1 LTIIYKYYTLHYTI
15 IVSTLTKIHHWEIDQ
30 MDKENV
36 HIFSA
41 GTPCIDDAE
50 FEVVE
55 RKGIGHPDT
64 LCDTIAEKVSQAYA
78 QYSLERY
85 GIILRHMVDKIA
97 LSGGAAK
104 VKFGGGEMNE
114 PIRLYLNCRFTR
126 RYQEETIPYLE
137 IVKSTVYNHLKAV
150 LPLLD
155 LDRWLMIVDNTHFS
169 PGPGVV
175 YEADGSTQN
184 ERQFFF
190 EIPQKEFAIFHD
202 NSLRANDTS
211 TAVAYSPLSTTEK
224 IVILIETTL
233 NGSEFKKRHPYV
245 GTDIKVMA
253 RRIKKRIA
261 ITVCIPFVAIYTPT
275 KEFYTEKLRLLQD
288 VIRQLVISSFGQLD
302 VTVSLN
308 TRDNPSKSD
317 YYLTLT
323 GSAIESGDEGV
334 VGRGN
339 RYNGVIPFTRHMS
352 MEACCGKNPVYHV
365 GKVYTA
371 ICSLISEEI
380 FKLIGIEVYVY
391 LTSQM
396 GRSLS
401 DPWLACVEVCGGNV
415 TSVQRQM
422 IEAIIE
428 SNLASANEV
437 TKKIVNGEL
446 NLY

>member
-1 LTIIYKYYTLHYTI
+1 
-15 IVSTLTKIHHWEIDQ
+15 
-30 MDKENV
+30 MDKVNLFIYSSGKPRVDET
-36 HIFSA
+36 A
-41 GTPCIDDAE
+41 

-64 LCDTIAEKVSQAYA
+64 LCDTIAEKISQAYS
-78 QYSLERY
+78 QYCLKHY
-85 GIILRHMVDKIA
+85 GVILRHMVDKIA
-97 LSGGAAK
+97 LSGGASK
-104 VKFGGGEMNE
+104 VKFGGGEMQK

-126 RYQEETIPYLE
+126 TYQQETVPYLE
-137 IVKSTVYNHLKAV
+137 IVKNVVYAHLGEV

-155 LDRWLMIVDNTHFS
+155 LDRWLTIVDNTHFA

-190 EIPQKEFAIFHD
+190 EIPEKGFAIFHD
-202 NSLRANDTS
+202 NSLRSNDTS
-211 TAVAYSPLSTTEK
+211 TAVAYGPLSVTEQVVMFVEK
-224 IVILIETTL
+224 TL
-233 NGSEFKKRHPYV
+233 NGEEFKKLHPYI

-253 RRIKKRIA
+253 KRIQKQFD
-261 ITVCIPFVAIYTPT
+261 ITVCIPFVAIHTPS
-275 KEFYTEKLRLLQD
+275 KEFYFEKLELLRG
-288 VIRQLVISSFGQLD
+288 VIKELLISQFGELD
-302 VTVSLN
+302 VSISLN

-339 RYNGVIPFTRHMS
+339 RYNGVIPFTRQMS

-365 GKVYTA
+365 GKLYTA
-371 ICSLISEEI
+371 IASLISSEI
-380 FKLIGIEVYVY
+380 FELTGIETYVY

-401 DPWLACVEVCGGNV
+401 DPWSVCVEVCGRDA
-415 TSVQRQM
+415 TPTERQM
-422 IEAIIE
+422 FEEIIE
-428 SNLASANEV
+428 RNLANANE
-437 TKKIVNGEL
+437 TTRKIVYGEI
-446 NLY
+446 NLF

>member
-1 LTIIYKYYTLHYTI
+1 
-15 IVSTLTKIHHWEIDQ
+15 
-30 MDKENV
+30 MDKKNLLV
-36 HIFSA
+36 YSS
-41 GTPCIDDAE
+41 GTPKINNTE
-50 FEVVE
+50 FEIVE

-64 LCDTIAEKVSQAYA
+64 LCDMIAEKVSREYS
-78 QYSLERY
+78 QYCLKKY

-97 LSGGAAK
+97 LSGGATK
-104 VKFGGGEMNE
+104 VKFGGGEMQK

-126 RYQEETIPYLE
+126 AYQQETIPYLD
-137 IVKSTVYNHLKAV
+137 IVKDTAYKHFGDA

-155 LDRWLMIVDNTHFS
+155 LEQWLVIVDNTHFA
-169 PGPGVV
+169 PGPDVV
-175 YEADGSTQN
+175 YEADGTTRN

-190 EIPQKEFAIFHD
+190 EIPRKEFAVFHD
-202 NSLRANDTS
+202 NSFRSNDTS
-211 TAVAYSPLSTTEK
+211 TAVAYSPLSDTEK
-224 IVILIETTL
+224 IVIFVETTL
-233 NGSEFKKRHPYV
+233 NGKDFKKIHPYV

-253 RRIKKRIA
+253 RRIKKRVD
-261 ITVCIPFVAIYTPT
+261 ITVCTPFIAAYTPN
-275 KEFYTEKLRLLQD
+275 KEFYTEKIKFLKEF
-288 VIRQLVISSFGQLD
+288 IEELVISNFSQYD
-302 VTVSLN
+302 VTVLLN

-339 RYNGVIPFTRHMS
+339 RYNGVIPFNRRMS

-371 ICSLISEEI
+371 ISSLVSKEI
-380 FKLIGIEVYVY
+380 FDLVGLETYVY

-401 DPWLACVEVCGGNV
+401 DPWSACVEVCGEEA
-415 TSVQRQM
+415 TSSQRQM
-422 IEAIIE
+422 IEAIVE
-428 SNLASANEV
+428 RNLANTYE
-437 TKKIVNGEL
+437 TTQKIVKGEL

>member
-1 LTIIYKYYTLHYTI
+1 
-15 IVSTLTKIHHWEIDQ
+15 
-30 MDKENV
+30 MDKENLLV
-36 HIFSA
+36 YSS
-41 GTPCIDDAE
+41 GTPSINNTE
-50 FEVVE
+50 FEIVE

-64 LCDTIAEKVSQAYA
+64 LCDTIAEKVSQAYS
-78 QYSLERY
+78 QYCLKRY

-97 LSGGAAK
+97 LSGGATK
-104 VKFGGGEMNE
+104 VKFGGGEMQK

-126 RYQEETIPYLE
+126 TYQQEDIPYLK
-137 IVKSTVYNHLKAV
+137 IVKETVYKHFVNV

-155 LDRWLMIVDNTHFS
+155 LDQWLTIVDNTHCA

-202 NSLRANDTS
+202 NNLRSNDTS

-224 IVILIETTL
+224 IVMFIETTL
-233 NGSEFKKRHPYV
+233 NEKEFKKLYPYV
-245 GTDIKVMA
+245 GTDIKVMVK
-253 RRIKKRIA
+253 RMKKRLG
-261 ITVCIPFVAIYTPT
+261 ITVCIPFIAVYTPD
-275 KEFYTEKLRLLQD
+275 KEFYFKKLQFLED
-288 VIRQLVISSFGQLD
+288 FIKQLVVSKFGQFD

-308 TRDNPSKSD
+308 TRDNLNKSD

-339 RYNGVIPFTRHMS
+339 RHNGVIPFTRHMS

-365 GKVYTA
+365 GKLYTA
-371 ICSLISEEI
+371 ICSLISDEI
-380 FKLIGIEVYVY
+380 YRFIGLETYVY

-401 DPWLACVEVCGGNV
+401 NPWFACVEVCGEKVMSN
-415 TSVQRQM
+415 QRQM
-422 IEAIIE
+422 IEAIVE
-428 SNLASANEV
+428 RNLADINK
-437 TKKIVNGEL
+437 TTQKIVKGEL
-446 NLY
+446 NLF

>member
-1 LTIIYKYYTLHYTI
+1 
-15 IVSTLTKIHHWEIDQ
+15 
-30 MDKENV
+30 MDKANLLV
-36 HIFSA
+36 YSS
-41 GTPCIDDAE
+41 GTPRIDDLE

-64 LCDTIAEKVSQAYA
+64 LCDTIAEKVSQAYS
-78 QYSLERY
+78 QYCLKRY

-97 LSGGAAK
+97 LSGGSAK
-104 VKFGGGEMNE
+104 VKFGGGEMQK

-126 RYQEETIPYLE
+126 TWQQESIPYLE
-137 IVKSTVYNHLKAV
+137 IVKEAVYKHLGNV

-155 LDRWLMIVDNTHFS
+155 LDQWLMIVDNTHFA

-190 EIPQKEFAIFHD
+190 EIPQKEFAVFHD
-202 NSLRANDTS
+202 NSLRSNDTS
-211 TAVAYSPLSTTEK
+211 TAVAYSPLSATEK
-224 IVILIETTL
+224 IVILVETTL
-233 NGSEFKKRHPYV
+233 NGKEFKKLHPYV

-253 RRIKKRIA
+253 RRIKKRMD
-261 ITVCIPFVAIYTPT
+261 ITVCIPFVAIHTPS
-275 KEFYTEKLRLLQD
+275 KEFYFEKLKLLESI
-288 VIRQLVISSFGQLD
+288 VKQLVVSKFGQFD

-308 TRDNPSKSD
+308 TRDNPSKSN

-365 GKVYTA
+365 GKLYTA
-371 ICSLISEEI
+371 ICSIISDEI
-380 FKLIGIEVYVY
+380 HRLVGLETYVY
-391 LTSQM
+391 LMSQM

-401 DPWLACVEVCGGNV
+401 DPWSACVEVCGGDA
-415 TSVQRQM
+415 TPVQRQM
-422 IEAIIE
+422 IEEIIE
-428 SNLASANEV
+428 RNLANANE
-437 TKKIVNGEL
+437 TTQKIVKGEL
-446 NLY
+446 NLF

>member
-1 LTIIYKYYTLHYTI
+1 MK
-15 IVSTLTKIHHWEIDQ
+15 
-30 MDKENV
+30 KENLL
-36 HIFSA
+36 IYSS
-41 GTPCIDDAE
+41 GLPRIDETE

-64 LCDTIAEKVSQAYA
+64 FCDTIAEKVSQAY
-78 QYSLERY
+78 SLYCLKHY
-85 GIILRHMVDKIA
+85 GTILRHMVDKIA
-97 LSGGAAK
+97 LSGGSSK
-104 VKFGGGEMNE
+104 VMFGGGEMQK

-126 RYQEETIPYLE
+126 TFQKESIPYLD
-137 IVKSTVYNHLKAV
+137 IVKEVVREHFGNV
-150 LPLLD
+150 LPLLNVD
-155 LDRWLMIVDNTHFS
+155 EWLTIIDNTHFA

-175 YEADGSTQN
+175 YDADGSTQN

-190 EIPQKEFAIFHD
+190 EIPKKEFGVFHD
-202 NSLRANDTS
+202 NSLRSNDTS
-211 TAVAYSPLSTTEK
+211 TAVGYSPLSNTEK

-233 NGSEFKKRHPYV
+233 NGKEFKKLYPYV

-253 RRIKKRIA
+253 RRLGKKLDV
-261 ITVCIPFVAIYTPT
+261 TVCIPFVAAHTST
-275 KEFYTEKLRLLQD
+275 KEFYAEKLEFLKETVEKLILSNYPMFE
-288 VIRQLVISSFGQLD
+288 VS
-302 VTVSLN
+302 VSLN

-339 RYNGVIPFTRHMS
+339 RYNGVIPFTRRMT

-371 ICSLISEEI
+371 ICALVSKEI
-380 FKLIGIEVYVY
+380 FDLTGLETYVY

-396 GRSLS
+396 GRSLT
-401 DPWLACVEVCGGNV
+401 DPWSACIEVCGV
-415 TSVQRQM
+415 LPSPTQKQM
-422 IEAIIE
+422 IEVILE
-428 SNLASANEV
+428 KNLANAGEV
-437 TKKIVNGEL
+437 TRKIVSGEL

>member
-1 LTIIYKYYTLHYTI
+1 
-15 IVSTLTKIHHWEIDQ
+15 
-30 MDKENV
+30 MDKTNLLV
-36 HIFSA
+36 YSS
-41 GTPCIDDAE
+41 GKTGVDDTL
-50 FEVVE
+50 FEIVE
-55 RKGIGHPDT
+55 RKGVGHPDT
-64 LCDTIAEKVSQAYA
+64 LCDTISEKVSQAYA
-78 QYSLERY
+78 QYCLERY

-104 VKFGGGEMNE
+104 VKFGGGEMQK

-126 RYQEETIPYLE
+126 AYQQEAIPYLE
-137 IVKSTVYNHLKAV
+137 IVKSVVYRHFGEV

-155 LDRWLMIVDNTHFS
+155 LDQWLTIVDNTHFA

-190 EIPQKEFAIFHD
+190 EIPQKEFAVFHD
-202 NSLRANDTS
+202 NSLRSNDTS
-211 TAVAYSPLSTTEK
+211 TAVAYSPLSATEK

-233 NGSEFKKRHPYV
+233 NGKGFKKLHPYV

-253 RRIKKRIA
+253 RRMKKRMD
-261 ITVCIPFVAIYTPT
+261 ITVCIPFIAAHTPS
-275 KEFYTEKLRLLQD
+275 KDFYFKKLKFLEG
-288 VIRQLVISSFGQLD
+288 IIKQLVVFQFGQFD
-302 VTVSLN
+302 VSVSLN
-308 TRDNPSKSD
+308 TRDNPNKSD

-365 GKVYTA
+365 GKLYTA
-371 ICSLISEEI
+371 ISSLISEEI
-380 FKLIGIEVYVY
+380 FQLIGLETYVY

-401 DPWLACVEVCGGNV
+401 DPWSACVEVCGREA
-415 TSVQRQM
+415 TSTEHQL
-422 IEAIIE
+422 IEEIVECALF
-428 SNLASANEV
+428 NANE
-437 TKKIVNGEL
+437 TTRKIVKGEL
-446 NLY
+446 NLF